1 VAIESRERPTA
12 LVLTRQAVPTLDRER
27 YTDPEG
33 LRRGAYVLD
42 REPAGASSPDVI
54 LMASGSEVSVAVAAA
69 DKLRGEGLRVRVV
82 SMPCWRLFEEQ
93 PREYQDAV
101 LPPGVTA
108 RVAVEAGTS
117 FGWDRFVG
125 PRGAVVGVD
134 RFGASAPGEV
144 VMREFGFTPEHVA
157 DAARALAR

>member
-1 VAIESRERPTA
+1 
-12 LVLTRQAVPTLDRER
+12 
-27 YTDPEG
+27 
-33 LRRGAYVLD
+33 LD
-42 REPAGASSPDVI
+42 REPAGALPPDVI
-54 LMASGSEVSVAVAAA
+54 LIASGSELSITVAAA

-93 PREYQDAV
+93 DRAYQDAV
-101 LPPGVTA
+101 LPRAVTA

-117 FGWDRFVG
+117 FGWHRFVG
-125 PRGAVVGVD
+125 PDGAVVAVD

-157 DAARALAR
+157 DTARALAR